1 MTWNGFDQRFEKR
14 RKEFDRE
21 FERTK
26 RMIVIAWV
34 VYAVVG
40 LALLGGGI
48 YLLVRTLS
56 FFGIL

>member
-1 MTWNGFDQRFEKR
+1 MWDFEEMS
-14 RKEFDRE
+14 KEFDRE

-40 LALLGGGI
+40 TALIGGGI
-48 YLLVRTLS
+48 YLLIRVLS